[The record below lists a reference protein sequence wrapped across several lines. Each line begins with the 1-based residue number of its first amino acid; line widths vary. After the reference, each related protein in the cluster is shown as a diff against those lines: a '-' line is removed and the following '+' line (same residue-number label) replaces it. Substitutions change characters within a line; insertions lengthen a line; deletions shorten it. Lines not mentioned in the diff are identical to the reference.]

1 MKNVRA
7 SERYAKSLL
16 QLSIE
21 KNILK
26 EVKLDIDM
34 LIKVFTESR
43 EISNLYTS
51 PIIPIKHK
59 VKITKKI
66 FLNKINENTLNLL
79 LNVIYRKRD
88 NLIQLILPKFNE
100 LYNVHMNIEESK
112 IITTFDLDEKSLEVV
127 RGFAEK
133 ITKKNISLVNKT
145 DKKIIGGFNLKIGDR
160 MIDCTVSNKLK
171 NLRKKLIN
179 N

>member
-1 MKNVRA
+1 MKNARA

-21 KNILK
+21 KKILK

-59 VKITKKI
+59 VKITNKV

-88 NLIQLILPKFNE
+88 NLLQSIFSKFNE
-100 LYNVHMNIEESK
+100 LYNVHNNIEESY
-112 IITTFDLDEKSLEVV
+112 ITTTYDLDDNILNDIKM
-127 RGFAEK
+127 FAEK
-133 ITKKNISLVNKT
+133 VSKKKISLSHSINN
-145 DKKIIGGFNLKIGDR
+145 KIIGGFNLKIGDK
-160 MIDCTVSNKLK
+160 MIDCTVSSKINE
-171 NLRKKLIN
+171 LRKKLIN